1 MCNPIA
7 KFLSRWEDD
16 ITLWIIGLGRLLF
29 MIKLAKK
36 PGPRTLDRA
45 RVLWEEAEKRGLE
58 MREVRIFDRGVDLY
72 IVRKSIPGK
81 WRKKIII
88 FSGIPRPYMADQ
100 SNLLTLDDK

>member
-1 MCNPIA
+1 
-7 KFLSRWEDD
+7 
-16 ITLWIIGLGRLLF
+16 

-72 IVRKSIPGK
+72 IVRKAIP
-81 WRKKIII
+81 
-88 FSGIPRPYMADQ
+88 
-100 SNLLTLDDK
+100 